1 MERPHGSA
9 LAGATARAVDPEF
22 ADALV
27 LLTTIAAAGGFAI
40 ERGPQLAAGRGRVRP
55 SGKPLR
61 PMDLSSDRARKSRP
75 YKNRRESGSKPARS
89 KGRKEQRRDEKV
101 RLKRLKAHRPCGC
114 CALFQLCRKVFEAS
128 RLNLCVRVSPAL
140 FLGKRNLNVSLWK
153 AVHGCA
159 KVRNRKMAIRQL

>member
-22 ADALV
+22 LDPLV
-27 LLTTIAAAGGFAI
+27 LLTTIAAAGDFAI
-40 ERGPQLAAGRGRVRP
+40 ERGQQLLAGRGRVRP

-61 PMDLSSDRARKSRP
+61 SMDLSSDGAPKVGRTRTQRVTQQARP
-75 YKNRRESGSKPARS
+75 L
-89 KGRKEQRRDEKV
+89 KGKEKERRDEKA
-101 RLKRLKAHRPCGC
+101 RLKRLRAQRPCDR

-128 RLNLCVRVSPAL
+128 RLNLWVRVNPAL
-140 FLGKRNLNVSLWK
+140 FLGKRNLKVSLWK

-159 KVRNRKMAIRQL
+159 KVQN